1 MFIHEYIV
9 HVCTHVLVKVQTY
22 THVHVHIV
30 AEHSRNFKRYLCAK
44 GQVFSGEN
52 TFCIALMEIKMYTTY
67 PKTREFCVHL
77 SHYVCALSTCTRNI
91 E

>member
-9 HVCTHVLVKVQTY
+9 HVSTHVLVKVQTY

-30 AEHSRNFKRYLCAK
+30 AEHSCNFKRCLCAK

-52 TFCIALMEIKMYTTY
+52 TFCIALKEIRMYTTY
-67 PKTREFCVHL
+67 MHPKTREFCVHL
-77 SHYVCALSTCTRNI
+77 NHD
-91 E
+91 